1 MKPLIIFLS
10 VIFCTSLFSQPNS
23 RSLQMVSFSGKGYD
37 LGLQHG
43 RTLKNE
49 IASIIT
55 AWKKNT
61 SAVLKKNADEV
72 LDDFYNYGNFEQA
85 IQQWTPELYDEV
97 RGIADGSGQS
107 FNDVLVLNLLDE
119 FWVYVN
125 NLNNHHCSGVGVPA
139 QGNQPG
145 FISQN
150 MDLESYTDGFQV
162 MMRLQRTDDQPE
174 QLILTHPGL
183 IGLNGM
189 NETGVGVC
197 VNTIMQLKATSH
209 GLPVAFIIRHL
220 IQSTDK
226 EKILDF
232 IQTVPHASGQNYII
246 GIRGEVF
253 DFEASADQVV
263 RFNPMK
269 ANGTVYH
276 TNHPI
281 ANDDVKDWF
290 QEFNPKLP
298 EQSRPTG
305 NNSYARFKALENR
318 IANAPEVTEMMVKN
332 TLRSRD
338 DQNNPVCRT
347 NMQNGN
353 GYTFASII
361 MTMADKPYIQVTSGP
376 PDESDYQRYDF
387 TANQ

>member
-49 IASIIT
+49 IASIIA

-139 QGNQPG
+139 QGGQPG

-162 MMRLQRTDDQPE
+162 MMRLQRTDDRPE

-197 VNTIMQLKATSH
+197 VNTIMQLKATSQ
-209 GLPVAFIIRHL
+209 GNLSWTTCSF
-220 IQSTDK
+220 
-226 EKILDF
+226 
-232 IQTVPHASGQNYII
+232 
-246 GIRGEVF
+246 
-253 DFEASADQVV
+253 
-263 RFNPMK
+263 
-269 ANGTVYH
+269 YH
-276 TNHPI
+276 PSSDPI
-281 ANDDVKDWF
+281 D
-290 QEFNPKLP
+290 
-298 EQSRPTG
+298 R
-305 NNSYARFKALENR
+305 
-318 IANAPEVTEMMVKN
+318 
-332 TLRSRD
+332 
-338 DQNNPVCRT
+338 
-347 NMQNGN
+347 
-353 GYTFASII
+353 
-361 MTMADKPYIQVTSGP
+361 
-376 PDESDYQRYDF
+376 
-387 TANQ
+387 